1 SRPPTIRINPCLA
14 AAVPDGVDVQRLCGD
29 RLCCA
34 VRGER
39 AWLLRAVPQDS
50 ARPQPAALCD
60 RSALPRAAIPAAA
73 TAVALF
79 RRHARRGIGG
89 EVSWPD
95 GRPRARARHDRA
107 KRDFCP
113 VYSARAVREAP
124 SRLAAA

>member
-1 SRPPTIRINPCLA
+1 MLNRDSRNRSAVGRIAEDLGPPSGRPRSRPPTIRINPCLA
-14 AAVPDGVDVQRLCGD
+14 AAVPDGVDVQ

-73 TAVALF
+73 TAV
-79 RRHARRGIGG
+79 
-89 EVSWPD
+89 
-95 GRPRARARHDRA
+95 
-107 KRDFCP
+107 
-113 VYSARAVREAP
+113 
-124 SRLAAA
+124 